1 MLCGFVRTV
10 AVFVDWSVQWWGCGM
25 NSLPGRSFCLALVR
39 GLMRP
44 GSPMVLPLDVGIGCD
59 WVTAVLPAALL

>member
-1 MLCGFVRTV
+1 
-10 AVFVDWSVQWWGCGM
+10 M